1 MTKTFSETV
10 VPARTGL
17 YANDYL
23 WSTLGN
29 WSGGS
34 LPVASDAVSL
44 TLAYGTTLAVDV
56 ASTVAALTFNTGGA
70 LLVGTSLNAASVG
83 VGIAV
88 SGASI
93 TVAAGGSMNV
103 AGNVVLGT
111 AGTVQVAGSLTAA
124 ELSFTPNGNSD
135 TTSMVSISSGSV
147 TLSGQLNLSGVG
159 SMTLARG
166 ATLNVGEFTL
176 NGGTA
181 DLAGTA
187 EMTTLQ
193 VQSYGLTIDGSAT
206 VGNLG
211 GGALTIGQ
219 GGALE
224 VTRSTNSLVSGGGNV
239 FTLDGG
245 SLALD
250 ASVTLLAG
258 SSFSFGSSATYGASS
273 LDIADAAN
281 FKNNSFSYAIN
292 GFGAGDQLA
301 FGAATFSG
309 ASYSGKTLTLFGSGA
324 TPTETLTNFTFAAG
338 ATPSFRLGVDT
349 AGGTLLTL
357 NCFLAGTRIETPSK
371 EAAIETLAVGDEVTT
386 LEQGVRA
393 ARRVTWIGTRRIEL
407 AGLDEDAARAAAPVR
422 IRAHAFADNMPARD
436 LLVTGD
442 HGIFHMGGLIPARM
456 LVNGASILRESEC
469 VGYRVFHLEFER
481 HAILFADGLPAES
494 YLDTGDRANFA
505 NAELTAQA
513 AAQAA
518 AQATAQETALREQQ
532 AAAPLLTARAPV
544 EAVWHRLAE
553 RAAAL
558 AMGVPRASSTSQ
570 TTREPALC
578 VRLEG
583 GALVAPARTR
593 DRRLFFVLPAGSR
606 GAALVSRSAIPAEIE
621 GPFLDD
627 RRRLGVCVRGLTLWT
642 ELRSTRLAPYDAGCA
657 GWHVAESATDA
668 RRWTNGAA
676 SLGLPPL
683 DVATILEVELAA
695 TTLYSAHEAPA
706 HRLLA

>member
-10 VPARTGL
+10 VPARTGP

-23 WSTLGN
+23 WSTLGD

-34 LPVASDAVSL
+34 LPAASDAVSL
-44 TLAYGTTLAVDV
+44 SLSYGTTLAVDV
-56 ASTVAALTFNTGGA
+56 ASTVGAITYTIGGT
-70 LLVGTSLNAASVG
+70 LLVGTSFDAASVG
-83 VGIAV
+83 VGLAV

-93 TVAAGGSMNV
+93 TVAFGASMNV
-103 AGNVVLGT
+103 AGNIVLGT

-124 ELSFTPNGNSD
+124 GLSFTPTGSSD
-135 TTSMVSISSGSV
+135 TSSKVSVSSGSL
-147 TLSGQLNLSGVG
+147 TLSGQLNLSGAG
-159 SMTLARG
+159 SMTLAKG

-181 DLAGTA
+181 DLAGNATIA
-187 EMTTLQ
+187 TLQ
-193 VQSYGLTIDGSAT
+193 VQSRGLTIEGNAT
-206 VGNLG
+206 VANLG
-211 GGALTIGQ
+211 GGAFTIGQ
-219 GGALE
+219 GGTLE
-224 VTRSTNSLVSGGGNV
+224 VTRLTSAFISGGGNV

-250 ASVTLLAG
+250 ASVALLAG
-258 SSFSFGSSATYGASS
+258 SSFSFGATTTYGASS
-273 LDIADAAN
+273 LNVADPAN
-281 FKNNSFSYAIN
+281 FKNNSFSYALS

-309 ASYSGKTLTLFGSGA
+309 ASYSGNTLTLFGKGA

-338 ATPSFRLGVDT
+338 ASHSFSFGTDT

-357 NCFLAGTRIETPSK
+357 NCFLAGTRIETPTG

-386 LEQGVRA
+386 LEQGVRV
-393 ARRVTWIGTRRIEL
+393 ARRIAWIGTRRIEL
-407 AGLDEDAARAAAPVR
+407 AGLNEDAARAAAPVR

-442 HGIFHMGGLIPARM
+442 HGIFHAGGLIPARM

-469 VGYRVFHLEFER
+469 VGYCVFHLELER

-505 NAELTAQA
+505 NAELTLK
-513 AAQAA
+513 
-518 AQATAQETALREQQ
+518 TTALREQQ
-532 AAAPLLTARAPV
+532 AAAPLLTARAAV
-544 EAVWHRLAE
+544 EAVWHRLAA
-553 RAAAL
+553 RATAL
-558 AMGVPRASSTSQ
+558 AMGAPRASSTSQ

-583 GALVAPARTR
+583 GALVTPTRTR
-593 DRRLFFVLPAGSR
+593 DSRLFFVLPAGSR

-627 RRRLGVCVRGLTLWT
+627 RRRLGVCVRSLTLWT
-642 ELRSTRLAPYDAGCA
+642 ELCSTRLAPYDSGCA
-657 GWHVAESATDA
+657 GWHDAECASEAG
-668 RRWTNGAA
+668 RWTNGAA
-676 SLGLPPL
+676 SLGLQPPM
-683 DVATILEVELAA
+683 VATILEVELAA

>member
-1 MTKTFSETV
+1 MTKTFSESV
-10 VPARTGL
+10 VPAKTGP

-23 WSTLGN
+23 WSTLAD

-34 LPVASDAVSL
+34 LPAATDSVSL

-56 ASTVAALTFNTGGA
+56 ASTIGALTFNTGGA
-70 LLVGTSLNAASVG
+70 LLVGSSLNATSVG

-93 TVAAGGSMNV
+93 AVAAGATMSV
-103 AGNVVLGT
+103 AGAIVLGT
-111 AGTVQVAGSLTAA
+111 AGTVQVAGNLTAA
-124 ELSFTPNGNSD
+124 GLSFTPTGSSD
-135 TTSMVSISSGSV
+135 TTSRVSISSGSL
-147 TLSGQLNLSGVG
+147 TLSGQLNLAGVG

-187 EMTTLQ
+187 TMTTLQ
-193 VQSYGLTIDGSAT
+193 VQSNGLTIEGSAT

-211 GGALTIGQ
+211 GGAITIGQ

-224 VTRSTNSLVSGGGNV
+224 VTHSTSTFISGGGDA

-250 ASVTLLAG
+250 TSVALLAG
-258 SSFSFGSSATYGASS
+258 SSFSFGATSTYGASS
-273 LDIADAAN
+273 LNIADSAN
-281 FKNNSFSYAIN
+281 FKNNSFSYAIS

-301 FGAATFSG
+301 FGTATFSG
-309 ASYSGKTLTLFGSGA
+309 ASYSGSTLTLLGRGA
-324 TPTETLTNFTFAAG
+324 TPTETLTNFSFAAG
-338 ATPSFRLGVDT
+338 ASHSFSLGTDAV
-349 AGGTLLTL
+349 GGTLLTL
-357 NCFLAGTRIETPSK
+357 NCFLAGTRIETPTGEK
-371 EAAIETLAVGDEVTT
+371 AIETLQVGDAVTT

-407 AGLDEDAARAAAPVR
+407 AGLEDDTARAAAPVR
-422 IRAHAFADNMPARD
+422 IRAHAFADNMPSRD

-442 HGIFHMGGLIPARM
+442 HGIFQAGGLIPARM

-481 HAILFADGLPAES
+481 HAILFADGLAAES
-494 YLDTGDRANFA
+494 YLDSGDRANFA
-505 NAELTAQA
+505 NAETSTAER
-513 AAQAA
+513 
-518 AQATAQETALREQQ
+518 TARWEQD
-532 AAAPLLTARAPV
+532 AAAPLLTARAAVEPV
-544 EAVWHRLAE
+544 WQRLAA
-553 RAAAL
+553 RAADL

-570 TTREPALC
+570 TTHEPALC
-578 VRLEG
+578 VRLDG
-583 GALVAPARTR
+583 GAMVAPTRTR
-593 DRRLFFVLPAGSR
+593 DQRLFFVLPAGSR

-627 RRRLGVCVRGLTLWT
+627 RRRLGVCVRSLTLWT
-642 ELRSTRLAPYDAGCA
+642 ELRSTLLTPYDAGCA
-657 GWHVAESATDA
+657 GWHGAESETNAC
-668 RRWTNGAA
+668 RWTNGAA
-676 SLGLPPL
+676 SLGLQPL
-683 DVATILEVELAA
+683 TVATILEVELAA
-695 TTLYSAHEAPA
+695 TALYSAHEAPA